1 MREFFKQMV
10 IGKYLRSS
18 IFIFAAI
25 FSVAFAT
32 AQVKFT
38 TVASSNEVGRN
49 DYVQI
54 EFIAENAKDIE
65 HLLPPS
71 FPDFKIVEGPIQ
83 SSGMSIINGATSQY
97 KGISFVL
104 QPTKTGKFTIQGATA
119 TVDGKEMKSNA
130 VTIIVNANSSPN
142 NNVTTPSLLQSL
154 WPDEPAEPSKEYI
167 LKPGENIADK
177 IRKNLFV
184 RVVVDKTNC
193 YVGEPIV
200 ATYKLYSRL
209 RSESRVTK
217 QPSLN
222 GFSVYDM
229 IDPGS
234 DASSVETLNGKQFSV
249 HVIRKAQL
257 IPLQAGT
264 VQLDPVEVENKVYF
278 IKKDHRSNKGE
289 SLLDEMFSQMQG
301 DEGTEVSQDITL
313 DSKPVLITIK
323 PLPDANKPADFNGA
337 VGHFTIDASIENKN
351 IAAKDAATLKV
362 IVKGNGNL
370 PVVNAPAIKWPDSV
384 DAYDPTAKEDVNK
397 TVAPLSG
404 TKTFEY
410 VFSPK
415 SKGDYTLPA
424 IDFSYFDPTT
434 ASYKTVESAA
444 LNFTAST
451 ATKQKAGMVFSK
463 GETTGT
469 IKNFFQQHLEWFFA
483 VLILSGLALYLWRQN
498 VKLKKTEKKTEP
510 AIVASPVVASENI
523 QLPVPEPVD
532 PLIKAR
538 KLLSNGEYNSFY
550 KELNQVLWETVN
562 ERLSLPASEWN
573 KNNIIT
579 QLKAKGWDDYTISSM
594 ENIFNECE
602 MNLYTPN
609 HNEGNMLQ
617 LLNQSERIIK
627 YLQEA

>member
-25 FSVAFAT
+25 FSVAFVT

-200 ATYKLYSRL
+200 ATYKLYSCL

-278 IKKDHRSNKGE
+278 IKKDRRSNRRE

-451 ATKQKAGMVFSK
+451 AIKQKAGMVFSK

>member
-1 MREFFKQMV
+1 MREFLKQMG
-10 IGKYLRSS
+10 IGKYLRFS
-18 IFIFAAI
+18 IFIFATI
-25 FSVAFAT
+25 FSAAFAT

-65 HLLPPS
+65 RLIPPS

-130 VTIIVNANSSPN
+130 VTVIVNANSSPN

-167 LKPGENIADK
+167 LKPGENISDK
-177 IRKNLFV
+177 IRKNMFV
-184 RVVVDKTNC
+184 KVVVDKTNC

-217 QPSLN
+217 QASLN

-229 IDPGS
+229 IDPNA

-249 HVIRKAQL
+249 HIIRKAQL

-264 VQLDPVEVENKVYF
+264 VQLDPVEVENKIYF
-278 IKKDHRSNKGE
+278 IKQNRETNRRR

-301 DEGTEVSQDITL
+301 DEGTEVTQNITL
-313 DSKPVLITIK
+313 DSKPVAITIK
-323 PLPDANKPADFNGA
+323 PLPEANKPADFNGA
-337 VGHFTIDASIENKN
+337 VGHFTIDASLENKN

-362 IVKGNGNL
+362 VVKGNGNL
-370 PVVNAPAIKWPDSV
+370 PVVNAPTVKWPDSV
-384 DAYDPTAKEDVNK
+384 EAYDPTAKEEVNK

-415 SKGDYTLPA
+415 SKGDYSVPA
-424 IDFSYFDPTT
+424 IDFSYFDPST
-434 ASYKTVESAA
+434 ASYKTVQSQI
-444 LNFTAST
+444 LNFTAS
-451 ATKQKAGMVFSK
+451 AAIKQKAGMIFSK
-463 GETTGT
+463 ETTNT
-469 IKNFFQQHLEWFFA
+469 AKNFLQQHLEWFFA
-483 VLILSGLALYLWRQN
+483 ILILSGLAVYLWRQN
-498 VKLKKTEKKTEP
+498 VKLKKAEEKAKP
-510 AIVASPVVASENI
+510 VIAAAPVVANENI

-532 PLIKAR
+532 PLLKAKR
-538 KLLSNGEYNSFY
+538 LLSNGEYNNFY

-562 ERLSLPASEWN
+562 ETLSMPASAWN
-573 KNNIIT
+573 KNNIISK
-579 QLKAKGWDDYTISSM
+579 LKAKGWDDYTVSTL
-594 ENIFNECE
+594 EHVFNECE
-602 MNLYTPN
+602 MSLYTPN
-609 HNEGNMLQ
+609 HNEGDMLQ

-627 YLQEA
+627 YLKEA

>member
-25 FSVAFAT
+25 FSVAFAS

-54 EFIAENAKDIE
+54 EFVAENAKDIE
-65 HLLPPS
+65 HLMPPS
-71 FPDFKIVEGPIQ
+71 FPDFRIIEGPIQ
-83 SSGMSIINGATSQY
+83 SSGMSIVNGVTSQY

-119 TVDGKEMKSNA
+119 NVDGKEMKSNA

-154 WPDEPAEPSKEYI
+154 FPDEPAEPSREYI
-167 LKPGENIADK
+167 LKPGENITDK
-177 IRKNLFV
+177 IKKNLFV
-184 RVVVDKTNC
+184 RVVIDKTNC

-229 IDPGS
+229 IDPNS

-249 HVIRKAQL
+249 HIIRKAQL

-278 IKKDHRSNKGE
+278 IKQDRQSNRRR
-289 SLLDEMFSQMQG
+289 SLLDEMFSQMQ
-301 DEGTEVSQDITL
+301 DEPGTEVSQNITL
-313 DSKPVLITIK
+313 DSKPVAITIK
-323 PLPDANKPADFNGA
+323 PLPDAGKPADFNGA
-337 VGHFTIDASIENKN
+337 VGHFTIDASLENKN
-351 IAAKDAATLKV
+351 IAAKDVATLKV
-362 IVKGNGNL
+362 VVKGNGNL
-370 PVVNAPAIKWPDSV
+370 PVVNAPVVKWPDSV
-384 DAYDPTAKEDVNK
+384 EAYDPTAKEEVNK

-415 SKGDYTLPA
+415 SKGDYILPA

-434 ASYKTVESAA
+434 ASYKTVQSSL
-444 LNFTAST
+444 LNFTASA
-451 ATKQKAGMVFSK
+451 ATKQKAGMDFSK
-463 GETTGT
+463 EETTSAA
-469 IKNFFQQHLEWFFA
+469 KNFFQQHLEWFFA
-483 VLILSGLALYLWRQN
+483 ILILSGLAVYLWRQN
-498 VKLKKTEKKTEP
+498 VKLKRDDKKEE
-510 AIVASPVVASENI
+510 PVVAATPVVTNENI

-532 PLIKAR
+532 PLLKTKR
-538 KLLSNGEYNSFY
+538 LLANGEYSNFY
-550 KELNQVLWETVN
+550 KELNSVLWETVN
-562 ERLSLPASEWN
+562 ETLSLPASAWN
-573 KNNIIT
+573 KNNIVT
-579 QLKAKGWDDYTISSM
+579 QLKTKGWDDYTISSL
-594 ENIFNECE
+594 EHIFNECE

-609 HNEGNMLQ
+609 HNEGDMLQ

-627 YLQEA
+627 YLKEA